1 MNKLILTSMR
11 RSAGKTSMAVGIGLN
26 SGLGIRDSEF
36 GIQKPKLGYIKP
48 FGDRL
53 LYREK
58 HLWDYDAALMRDVF
72 GLESNP
78 EEMSIGFQH
87 SKLRYMYGEDAT
99 KKKILEMVERAG
111 KNKDLLIIE
120 GGMYLSY
127 GASVRLDAISI
138 AKCFDDEKLVIV
150 VGGNEDAI
158 MDDIAFIKKYV
169 DLKNVNFSGIII
181 NKVRDV
187 GDFTDTHLGSIK
199 EMGVEVLGVVPYK
212 PELTYMPVRYVADNL
227 DAKVIAGEGGLDK
240 VVKCMTVGA
249 MSVTA
254 AMQNPIFKKEGKLLI
269 TAGDRSDMILAAI
282 ESNTSCIVLTNDIIP
297 PSNIISK
304 AADANVPLL
313 LVPWDTYQTTMR
325 VEHIEP
331 LLTKGDAEKIEILK
345 EIVKKNV
352 NLKEILG

>member
-1 MNKLILTSMR
+1 MR
-11 RSAGKTSMAVGIGLN
+11 RSAGKTSMAIGIAKA
-26 SGLGIRDSEF
+26 SG
-36 GIQKPKLGYIKP
+36 KKLGYMKP

-53 LYREK
+53 IYREK
-58 HLWDYDAALMRDVF
+58 RLWDYDAALMRDVF
-72 GLESNP
+72 GLEGDP
-78 EEMSIGFQH
+78 EKASIGFQH

-99 KKKILEMVERAG
+99 KKKLLEMVERIG
-111 KNKDLLIIE
+111 KNKDLLLIE

-138 AKCFDDEKLVIV
+138 AKCFDDEKLVMV

-158 MDDIAFIKKYV
+158 MDDIAFIKRYV
-169 DLKNVNFSGIII
+169 DLRRVNFSGIII

-187 GDFTDTHLGSIK
+187 GDFKDTHLDAVH
-199 EMGVEVLGVVPYK
+199 EMGVDVLGIVPYK

-249 MSVTA
+249 MSVAA
-254 AMQNPIFKKEGKLLI
+254 AMQNPLFKKEGKLLI
-269 TAGDRSDMILAAI
+269 TAGDRSDMVLAAI
-282 ESNTSCIVLTNDIIP
+282 ESNTSCIVLTNDILP

-331 LLTKGDAEKIEILK
+331 LLTKNDAEKIETLK
-345 EIVKKNV
+345 EVVKKNV
-352 NLKEILG
+352 SLKEIMA